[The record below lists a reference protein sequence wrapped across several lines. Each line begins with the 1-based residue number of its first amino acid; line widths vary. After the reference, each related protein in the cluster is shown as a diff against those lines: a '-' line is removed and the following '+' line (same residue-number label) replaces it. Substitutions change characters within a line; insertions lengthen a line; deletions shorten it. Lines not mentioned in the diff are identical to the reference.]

1 MSSLGDLRFALR
13 SLFKQPG
20 FALTAIVTLALGI
33 GATTAIFSVVHAV
46 LLRPLPYESP
56 GRLVQICHDLRARD
70 VEDFPWAPAD
80 FHDLRQ
86 SASLF
91 EEVAGLATNRLIIT
105 GASGSPEQIRTGN
118 ITPNL
123 FRLLGA
129 RIVEGRDLVDADG
142 TPLPPPSPP
151 PPGAAPVPPPQ
162 APPPAAIL
170 SHEFFQRHFGGD
182 RAVVNTVVDFG
193 GPRMHVVGVLE
204 PGFELLLPPN
214 LNVERRPDLWVAM
227 RQNFAAGS
235 RTNVFL
241 RVIGRMRP
249 GVSLDQAQAQVDAL
263 AADLRRQFQIKETAG
278 FALRIEPMHKDLV
291 AEVRQ
296 TLVALMGGVVFV
308 LLIACANVANLLLV
322 RASARERELAVR
334 AALGGNRSRL
344 IRQMLFEGLALAG
357 LGAAL
362 GLALA
367 SLGLRLLKAIAPPGL
382 PRLDHVSID
391 ATVLLFTMLVSIASV
406 IVFGLV
412 PALRASRPDVNE
424 LLRRSGRSGGL
435 AAGGWLRS
443 GVVIAEVAL
452 SFVLLVG
459 SGLMIRT
466 FIALQRADPG
476 FNPQGVLTFQMP
488 NLRRPPDALP
498 PVIDELRARF
508 AALPG
513 VTAVTAA
520 NPLPLDGG
528 TSLARWGTEEAR
540 TDPSKY
546 GQATIHIVQP
556 GYFAA
561 IGARVIEGRT
571 FTDEDDHPEVRRI
584 VIDHLMAQKAFKG
597 ESAIGRRLLARLQ
610 TPEPEVFEVIGVV
623 RHQRHTSLAAD
634 GREALFVP
642 EMYFGPG
649 AANRWAIRTT
659 GDPAALTPQIRAT
672 MTEIDPR
679 IAVLEPRPMTD
690 LVDEAQAHTRF
701 TLVLMGVFAGVAV
714 LLAVI
719 GLYGV
724 LASTVRQRTPEI
736 GVRMAFGAQTRGI
749 FGMMVGEGLKL
760 GLIGVAAGVV
770 AAWFVTGVLQSM
782 LVGVRPTD
790 PVTFAAIAGLFL
802 LVAVLASGLPAWRAS
817 RLDPTVALRD
827 Q

>member
-1 MSSLGDLRFALR
+1 MDVLRELRFALR
-13 SLFKQPG
+13 SFLKQPG

-33 GATTAIFSVVHAV
+33 GATSAIFSVVHAV
-46 LLRPLPYESP
+46 LLRPLPYDDP

-80 FHDLRQ
+80 FHDLRET
-86 SASLF
+86 ASQF
-91 EEVAGLATNRLIIT
+91 DGVAGIVTNRQIIT
-105 GASGSPEQIRTGN
+105 GADGTPEQIRTGN
-118 ITPNL
+118 TTPNL

-129 RIVEGRDLVDADG
+129 RIVEGRDFVDADG
-142 TPLPPPSPP
+142 TPLPPPPQPRPDAPP
-151 PPGAAPVPPPQ
+151 VEPPQ
-162 APPPAAIL
+162 PPPPAAIL
-170 SHEFFQRHFGGD
+170 SQEFFQRHFGGD
-182 RAVVNTVVDFG
+182 RQVVGTVVDFG

-204 PGFELLLPPN
+204 PGFEMLLPPN
-214 LNVERRPDLWVAM
+214 LNVERRPDMWVAM

-241 RVIGRMRP
+241 RVIGRMKP
-249 GVSLDQAQAQVDAL
+249 GVSIEQAQAQVEAL

-291 AEVRQ
+291 AEVRP

-334 AALGGNRSRL
+334 AALGGSRSRL
-344 IRQMLFEGLALAG
+344 MRQMLFESLTLAG

-362 GLALA
+362 GLLLA
-367 SLGLRLLKAIAPPGL
+367 SLGLRLLQSIAPPGL

-391 ATVLLFTMLVSIASV
+391 LTVLLFTMAVSIASV
-406 IVFGLV
+406 VVFGLV
-412 PALRASRPDVNE
+412 PAWRASRPDVNE

-476 FNPQGVLTFQMP
+476 FNAQGVLTFQMP
-488 NLRRPPDALP
+488 NLRRPPEAVP
-498 PVIDELRARF
+498 AFIDELRGRF

-528 TSLARWGTEEAR
+528 ISLARWGTEEAR

-556 GYFAA
+556 GYFEA
-561 IGARVIEGRT
+561 IGGRLIEGRT
-571 FTDEDDHPEVRRI
+571 FTTEDNQPAVRRI
-584 VIDHLMAQKAFKG
+584 VIDHVMAQKAFKG
-597 ESAIGRRLLARLQ
+597 ESAVGRRLLARLL

-642 EMYFGPG
+642 ELYFGGG

-659 GDPAALTPQIRAT
+659 GDPAALAPQVRAA
-672 MTEIDPR
+672 MAAIDPR
-679 IAVLEPRPMTD
+679 IAVLDVRPMTD
-690 LVDEAQAHTRF
+690 YLDQAQAHTRF

-714 LLAVI
+714 VLAVI

-724 LASTVRQRTPEI
+724 LASAVRQRTPEI
-736 GVRMAFGAQTRGI
+736 GVRMAFGAQTSRI
-749 FGMMVGEGLKL
+749 FGMMVSQGLRL
-760 GLIGVAAGVV
+760 SVIGIAAGAI
-770 AAWFVTGVLQSM
+770 AAWLVTGVLQSM

-790 PVTFAAIAGLFL
+790 PLTFISIAGLFL
-802 LVAVLASGLPAWRAS
+802 VVAVLASGLPAWRAS

>member
-1 MSSLGDLRFALR
+1 MQPLRDLRYALR
-13 SLFKQPG
+13 SFLKQPA
-20 FALTAIVTLALGI
+20 FALTAIATLALGI
-33 GATTAIFSVVHAV
+33 GATSAIFSVVHAV
-46 LLRPLPYESP
+46 LLRPLPYENP
-56 GRLVQICHDLRARD
+56 ERLVQICHDLRARD

-80 FHDLRQ
+80 FHDLRET
-86 SASLF
+86 ASQF
-91 EEVAGLATNRLIIT
+91 EGVAGVVTNRLIIT
-105 GASGSPEQIRTGN
+105 GANGAPEQIRQGLT
-118 ITPNL
+118 TPNL

-129 RIVEGRDLVDADG
+129 RVVEGRDFVDADG
-142 TPLPPPSPP
+142 TPLPPPPQP
-151 PPGAAPVPPPQ
+151 APGEAPVQPPQ
-162 APPPAAIL
+162 PSPPAAIV
-170 SHEFFQRHFGGD
+170 SHEFFERHFGGD
-182 RAVVNTVVDFG
+182 RHVINTVVDFG
-193 GPRMHVVGVLE
+193 GPRMHIVGVLE

-214 LNVERRPDLWVAM
+214 LNVERRPDMWVAL

-241 RVIGRMRP
+241 RVIGRVKP

-263 AADLRRQFQIKETAG
+263 AADLRRQFPIKETAG
-278 FALRIEPMHKDLV
+278 FALRIEPMHQDLV
-291 AEVRQ
+291 ADVRQ

-334 AALGGNRSRL
+334 AALGGSRGRL
-344 IRQMLFEGLALAG
+344 IRQMLFEGLTLAG

-362 GLALA
+362 GLVLA
-367 SLGLRLLKAIAPPGL
+367 SLGLRLLQSIAPPGV
-382 PRLDHVSID
+382 PRLDHVDID
-391 ATVLLFTMLVSIASV
+391 TTVLLFTMLVSVTSV

-412 PALRASRPDVNE
+412 PAVRASRPDVNE

-435 AAGGWLRS
+435 AAGGWLRN

-476 FNPQGVLTFQMP
+476 FNAQGVLTFQMP
-488 NLRRPPDALP
+488 NLRRPPEALP
-498 PVIDELRARF
+498 PFIDALRARF

-528 TSLARWGTEEAR
+528 ISLARWGTEDAR

-546 GQATIHIVQP
+546 GQATIHTVQP
-556 GYFAA
+556 GYFEAM
-561 IGARVIEGRT
+561 GGRVLEGRT
-571 FTDEDDHPEVRRI
+571 FTAEDNHPAVRRI
-584 VIDHLMAQKAFKG
+584 VIDHVMAQKAFKG
-597 ESAIGRRLLARLQ
+597 ESAVGRRLLARLQ

-659 GDPAALTPQIRAT
+659 GDPAALAPQVRAT
-672 MTEIDPR
+672 MAELDPR

-690 LVDEAQAHTRF
+690 LVDQAQAHTRF
-701 TLVLMGVFAGVAV
+701 TLVLMAVFAGVAV
-714 LLAVI
+714 VLAVI

-736 GVRMAFGAQTRGI
+736 GVRMAFGAQTSGI
-749 FGMMVGEGLKL
+749 FRMMVGQGLRL
-760 GLIGVAAGVV
+760 GVIGIAAGAV

-790 PVTFAAIAGLFL
+790 PLTFVSIGGLFL
-802 LVAVLASGLPAWRAS
+802 FVAVLASGLPAWRAS